1 MLKRFRGRIIA
12 AGVVLAIA
20 VALIDPSARTIAF
33 LAASVVLLAVIA
45 WLGPQASKGR
55 LLSTRLPPGLVV
67 AVLSTCIYV
76 ILAEVA
82 LRVFWVRNFPDIRGK
97 DNLGYRYDERLGWF
111 PVAGRSRLWNSRT
124 PFTLTHNSE
133 GFRGPE
139 RVDNGN
145 PNLVFLGDLF
155 VWGFDVDVPDRFTEK
170 LQKKHPNWNVYNLG
184 VAGYG
189 TDQEYLLLQQ
199 YFGRYRPRLVFLVV
213 CVENDRT
220 DNRINE
226 KEGYF
231 KPYFITNAG
240 LTLQGVPVPR
250 SERSFCADHP
260 AFCSSY
266 LVRLTVR
273 AWYNLRNPPYR
284 VNNRHS

>member
-97 DNLGYRYDERLGWF
+97 DNLGYRYDER
-111 PVAGRSRLWNSRT
+111 
-124 PFTLTHNSE
+124 
-133 GFRGPE
+133 
-139 RVDNGN
+139 
-145 PNLVFLGDLF
+145 
-155 VWGFDVDVPDRFTEK
+155 
-170 LQKKHPNWNVYNLG
+170 
-184 VAGYG
+184 
-189 TDQEYLLLQQ
+189 
-199 YFGRYRPRLVFLVV
+199 
-213 CVENDRT
+213 
-220 DNRINE
+220 
-226 KEGYF
+226 
-231 KPYFITNAG
+231 
-240 LTLQGVPVPR
+240 
-250 SERSFCADHP
+250 
-260 AFCSSY
+260 
-266 LVRLTVR
+266 
-273 AWYNLRNPPYR
+273 
-284 VNNRHS
+284 